1 MRCGKNYLPGC
12 GDLEAYLDD
21 RVRRTLHEQ
30 NVQYIKEF
38 SQRSLEQPLSSDAG
52 DGFCLCDT
60 IAAPDSDWADSLD
73 DQMDRERFLEQLS
86 SDQQTLVRLL
96 QEGFRIPEAA
106 DILGISQRDL
116 RRAAGEI
123 ALQKRQSDS
132 GN

>member
-1 MRCGKNYLPGC
+1 M
-12 GDLEAYLDD
+12 DD

-52 DGFCLCDT
+52 DRFCLCDA

-73 DQMDRERFLEQLS
+73 DQMDKERFLEQLS

-96 QEGFRIPEAA
+96 QEGFRIPEVA
-106 DILGISQRDL
+106 DILGISQKDL

-123 ALQKRQSDS
+123 ALRKRQFDRGS
-132 GN
+132 

>member
-38 SQRSLEQPLSSDAG
+38 SQRSLEHPLSSDAG

-73 DQMDRERFLEQLS
+73 DQMIGNVFWSSYPVTRRHWSGCSRRVFVFL
-86 SDQQTLVRLL
+86 RL
-96 QEGFRIPEAA
+96 RIFW
-106 DILGISQRDL
+106 G
-116 RRAAGEI
+116 
-123 ALQKRQSDS
+123 
-132 GN
+132 